1 MVPSMP
7 DDVAVHGVSFTH
19 DLPTVHPRRTKR
31 WEKVLRD
38 SPGVWGQ
45 LQKVSDSANSRH
57 YAKTYP
63 EGFRF
68 AIRVLTQGHKQLPHR
83 FFHPVVGVPVG
94 RRGSTRET
102 RQFDD

>member
-45 LQKVSDSANSRH
+45 LQKASDSANSRH

-68 AIRVLTQGHKQLPHR
+68 AIRVLTEEHPRAYGEVGERWLFGR
-83 FFHPVVGVPVG
+83 FDPPVE
-94 RRGSTRET
+94 S
-102 RQFDD
+102 